1 VTLIQFILDKL
12 LVTYYYKE
20 RVEHNDL
27 LNRAVLKVMKY
38 GAFVFLCFA
47 STAIA
52 DNYCTMTNTTV
63 PVYYT
68 NEQIKCK
75 SWWFI
80 PDLLFWSSI
89 AILVILVIVDSLCK
103 DKREQSKFIKKV
115 ANEEENYFGRL
126 SNIDRK
132 CWIAEEHYR
141 RKHLG
146 VKTLSDSAF
155 ESLCITPGRKYKQ
168 QNDPHCYEILANS
181 VYSNKF

>member
-1 VTLIQFILDKL
+1 M
-12 LVTYYYKE
+12 
-20 RVEHNDL
+20 EHNDL
-27 LNRAVLKVMKY
+27 LNRTVLKIMKY

-63 PVYYT
+63 PLYYT

-75 SWWFI
+75 SYWFI
-80 PDLLFWSSI
+80 PDLLLWSSI
-89 AILVILVIVDSLCK
+89 AILVILLIFDSLCK

-115 ANEEENYFGRL
+115 ADEEENYFGRL

-146 VKTLSDSAF
+146 VKTLSNSAF
-155 ESLCITPGRKYKQ
+155 ESLCMTPGRKYIQ
-168 QNDPHCYEILANS
+168 QNDPHSYEILANS